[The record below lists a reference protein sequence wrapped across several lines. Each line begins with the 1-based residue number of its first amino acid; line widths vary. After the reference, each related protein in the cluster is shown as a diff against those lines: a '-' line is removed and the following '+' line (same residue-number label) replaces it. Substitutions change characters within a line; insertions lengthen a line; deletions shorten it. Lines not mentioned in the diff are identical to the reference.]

1 MQGNGG
7 DAVFSLTHVADDL
20 AAMMV
25 GVTTAGVGRSFAPSV
40 LRELATATSIQPSFV
55 TSVCRFLVAVRC
67 TVATLSLFTM
77 AVSIAESYRLFIRC
91 K

>member
-25 GVTTAGVGRSFAPSV
+25 GVTTARGGKILCP
-40 LRELATATSIQPSFV
+40 LCLAGTGNRNEHSAQF
-55 TSVCRFLVAVRC
+55 RN
-67 TVATLSLFTM
+67 
-77 AVSIAESYRLFIRC
+77 
-91 K
+91 